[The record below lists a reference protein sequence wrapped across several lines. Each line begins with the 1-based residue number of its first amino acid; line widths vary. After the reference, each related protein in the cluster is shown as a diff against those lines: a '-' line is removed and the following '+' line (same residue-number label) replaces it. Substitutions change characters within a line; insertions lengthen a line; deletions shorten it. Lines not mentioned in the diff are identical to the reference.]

1 MVIIKLVNTI
11 WDVPTTPIFVTSVLE
26 LLLKFLLTET
36 PSNPPKFITNP
47 ISIPLLI
54 KFMLGVTTISTPMVG
69 ITTLSDWVTS
79 TLISYIWIS
88 TTTTFDILGEV
99 ELTQVW

>member
-1 MVIIKLVNTI
+1 
-11 WDVPTTPIFVTSVLE
+11 
-26 LLLKFLLTET
+26 
-36 PSNPPKFITNP
+36 
-47 ISIPLLI
+47 LI